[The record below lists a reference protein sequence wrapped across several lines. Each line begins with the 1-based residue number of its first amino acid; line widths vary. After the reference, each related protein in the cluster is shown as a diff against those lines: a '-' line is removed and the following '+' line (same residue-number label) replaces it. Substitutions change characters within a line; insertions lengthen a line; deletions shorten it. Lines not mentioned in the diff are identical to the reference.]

1 MAEIDA
7 KVREHYFNKEDEA
20 EEAADS
26 SDDVIAPVED

>member
-7 KVREHYFNKEDEA
+7 KVREHYFNKEDET
-20 EEAADS
+20 EETADS